1 MTSSLVKSCAAVAAC
16 LVGLSPQLADARV
29 LVHSGG
35 FEAPAYS
42 TTFAGTGRLA
52 GQAAT
57 TVSGVSAGAWE
68 QIGTSGTAVVQT
80 SVVKSGSQAIRV
92 TRAANSDDRWSVPVP
107 AQSAERFITIEWDMY
122 VVSSAPTTAFGP
134 FFGIEA
140 YDSNGGINRIGMLGV
155 DAATSEVL
163 YGDQAIGLSP
173 APGGATAPLNVWN
186 SFKIVVDFSTKLYF
200 GYVNGS
206 EVVSTPFEFAAA
218 NEFTD
223 ADIAAIAASGDPASL
238 ARTGTAYF
246 DNYLVRSGIRGDY
259 NSDGVV
265 DAADYTLWR
274 DQRGTTGLLRS
285 ADGDF
290 NGVVNDADY
299 AIWKTHYAASQSHAN
314 TAVSVPEPAAAAV
327 ALLAT
332 ACLIRRRS

>member
-1 MTSSLVKSCAAVAAC
+1 MSSPS
-16 LVGLSPQLADARV
+16 ADARV
-29 LVHSGG
+29 LIHSGG

-42 TTFAGTGRLA
+42 PTFAGTGRLA

-57 TVSGVSAGAWE
+57 TLSGVSAGVW
-68 QIGTSGTAVVQT
+68 QQVGGNGTAVVQS

-92 TRAANSDDRWSVPVP
+92 NRAANSDDRWSVSVP
-107 AQSAERFITIEWDMY
+107 PQSAERFITIEWDMY
-122 VVSSAPTTAFGP
+122 VASSAPTTAFGP

-140 YDSNGGINRIGMLGV
+140 YDSSGGVNRIGMLGV

-163 YGDQAIGLSP
+163 YGDQSIGLVP
-173 APGGATAPLNVWN
+173 APGGAMAPLNVWN
-186 SFKIVVDFSTKLYF
+186 SFKIVIDFSLDLYV

-206 EVVSTPFEFAAA
+206 QVVSTPFEFAAA

-223 ADIAAIAASGDPASL
+223 ADISAIAAGGDAASL

-274 DQRGTTGLLRS
+274 DQRGTSGLLRS

-290 NGVVNDADY
+290 NGIVNEADY
-299 AIWKTHYAASQSHAN
+299 TIWATHYAAPQSLNN
-314 TAVSVPEPAAAAV
+314 TAVSVPEPAATAAV
-327 ALLAT
+327 LLAI
-332 ACLIRRRS
+332 AGIVCRRP